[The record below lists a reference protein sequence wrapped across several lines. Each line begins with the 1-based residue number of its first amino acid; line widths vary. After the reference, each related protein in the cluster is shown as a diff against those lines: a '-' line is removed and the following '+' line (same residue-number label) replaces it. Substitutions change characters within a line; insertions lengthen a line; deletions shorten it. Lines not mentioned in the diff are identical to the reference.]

1 VEGKPKKNIKY
12 LVISMHQE
20 REIQIPIFDNKTLF
34 GTFTRSEKPSKK
46 LVIFAHGLFGHQN
59 DHIFFNGSHAFA
71 KSGIDSYR
79 FDFYSGRKGA
89 RTFSDSPV
97 SLQVAD
103 LATVVKHFSKKYPD
117 ITIVAHSMGAY
128 VALFWNRAYK
138 NSVKRFVLL
147 DPSWEPKQ
155 IFGGLSFSKKLDAY
169 ILKDRTDT
177 IIQKSIVEEAQKL
190 PDIKE
195 LVQKITAPLL
205 IIAAEKG
212 ARKIAEESYFNNASC
227 LKKFVVLETDH
238 NFNDKEAGT
247 KLFKETISWIK
258 K

>member
-1 VEGKPKKNIKY
+1 MPDPNSIT
-12 LVISMHQE
+12 Q
-20 REIQIPIFDNKTLF
+20 
-34 GTFTRSEKPSKK
+34 SEKPSAK
-46 LVIFAHGLFGHQN
+46 LVIFVHGLFGHQN
-59 DHIFFNGSHAFA
+59 DRIFFNGAHMLA
-71 KSGIDSYR
+71 KSGVDSYR

-89 RTFSDSPV
+89 RTFNDSPASV
-97 SLQVAD
+97 QAAD
-103 LATVVKHFSKKYPD
+103 LAGVVKHFSKKYSD

-128 VALFWNRAYK
+128 VALLWNATHK

-155 IFGGLSFSKKLDAY
+155 IFGGLHFSEKLDAF

-177 IIQKSIVEEAQKL
+177 VIQKSIVEEAKKL

-195 LVQKITAPLL
+195 LVQKVTVPLL
-205 IIAAEKG
+205 IVAAEKG
-212 ARKIAEESYFNNASC
+212 ARKIAEEEYFDNASC

-238 NFNDKEAGT
+238 NFNDKEAEI
-247 KLFKETISWIK
+247 KLFKETVLWIK

>member
-1 VEGKPKKNIKY
+1 MKHRVKLPATLFWKFEQE
-12 LVISMHQE
+12 LQISA
-20 REIQIPIFDNKTLF
+20 PDGKTLF

-46 LVIFAHGLFGHQN
+46 LVIFAHGLFGNQN
-59 DHIFFNGSHAFA
+59 DHIFFNGAYAFA

-89 RTFSDSPV
+89 RTFNDSPA
-97 SLQVAD
+97 SMQAAD
-103 LATVVKHFSKKYPD
+103 LAIAIKHFTKKYPD

-128 VALFWNRAYK
+128 VALLWNRAHK
-138 NSVKRFVLL
+138 NSVKRFIFL

-155 IFGGLSFSKKLDAY
+155 IFGGLEFSKKLDAY
-169 ILKDRTDT
+169 VLKDRTDT
-177 IIQKSIVEEAQKL
+177 VIQKSIVEEAQKL
-190 PDIKE
+190 PGIKE
-195 LVQKITAPLL
+195 LVQKITPPLL

-212 ARKIAEESYFNNASC
+212 AKKIAEESYFNNASC

-238 NFNDKEAGT
+238 NFNNKEAET

>member
-1 VEGKPKKNIKY
+1 MQHRTKTSVTTFKK
-12 LVISMHQE
+12 LDRELQIST
-20 REIQIPIFDNKTLF
+20 PDNKTIF
-34 GTFTRSEKPSKK
+34 GTFTQSEKPSTK
-46 LVIFAHGLFGHQN
+46 LVIFVHGLFGHQN
-59 DHIFFNGSHAFA
+59 DHIFFNGSHALM
-71 KSGIDSYR
+71 KSGVDSYR

-89 RTFSDSPV
+89 RTFNDSTASV
-97 SLQVAD
+97 QAAD
-103 LATVVKHFSKKYPD
+103 LAGIVKHFSKKYSD

-128 VALFWNRAYK
+128 VALLWNAAHK

-147 DPSWEPKQ
+147 DPSWEPRR
-155 IFGGLSFSKKLDAY
+155 IFSGLHFSKKLNAF

-177 IIQKSIVEEAQKL
+177 IIQKSIVEEAEKL

-195 LVQKITAPLL
+195 LVQKTTVPLL

-212 ARKIAEESYFNNASC
+212 AKKIAKESYFDNASY

-238 NFNDKEAGT
+238 NFNDTEAEA
-247 KLFKETISWIK
+247 KLFKETTSWIK